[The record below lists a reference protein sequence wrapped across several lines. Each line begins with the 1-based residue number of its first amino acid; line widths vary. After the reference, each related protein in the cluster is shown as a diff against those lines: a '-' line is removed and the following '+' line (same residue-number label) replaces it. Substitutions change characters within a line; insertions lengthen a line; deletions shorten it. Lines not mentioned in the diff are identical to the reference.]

1 MKSRYLLW
9 ALRAHRHV
17 TPDAYAYAN
26 SKYIGAQTHG
36 KQGMSALREVL
47 VTHDVSETVR
57 TYLNARG
64 IVHTKRTCKTAAAN
78 VSEASSTEMA
88 HPRRAQCVHTTGPR
102 AASHADGLLRGSL
115 GFRAAKGRRLR
126 RSGYR
131 HPAQLALSARATSSI
146 SLAIYVPSASG
157 RYRCVSCRNRSFNT
171 RVART
176 IPYDLL
182 GEGWRIR
189 QQQQPNHDD
198 VNSRLHRHRHG

>member
-47 VTHDVSETVR
+47 MTHDVSETVR

-78 VSEASSTEMA
+78 VSEAEIIASLIYDKDWGFKWLLRHATKNNNTQILQFLYTNMQRTAQRRTPQSTE
-88 HPRRAQCVHTTGPR
+88 
-102 AASHADGLLRGSL
+102 S
-115 GFRAAKGRRLR
+115 
-126 RSGYR
+126 
-131 HPAQLALSARATSSI
+131 
-146 SLAIYVPSASG
+146 
-157 RYRCVSCRNRSFNT
+157 
-171 RVART
+171 
-176 IPYDLL
+176 
-182 GEGWRIR
+182 
-189 QQQQPNHDD
+189 
-198 VNSRLHRHRHG
+198 

>member
-1 MKSRYLLW
+1 MPRSEVSVVNSSGMLSTAKLRGDSIVRCIRGLRVEGAVEREGAPAVHVIRYLRW

-115 GFRAAKGRRLR
+115 G
-126 RSGYR
+126 
-131 HPAQLALSARATSSI
+131 
-146 SLAIYVPSASG
+146 
-157 RYRCVSCRNRSFNT
+157 C
-171 RVART
+171 
-176 IPYDLL
+176 
-182 GEGWRIR
+182 
-189 QQQQPNHDD
+189 
-198 VNSRLHRHRHG
+198 